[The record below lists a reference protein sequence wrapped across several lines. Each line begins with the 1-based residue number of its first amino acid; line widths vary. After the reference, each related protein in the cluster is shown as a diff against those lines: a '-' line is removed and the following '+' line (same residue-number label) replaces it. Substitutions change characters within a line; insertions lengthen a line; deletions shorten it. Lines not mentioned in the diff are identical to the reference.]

1 VNQLCKE
8 FGIPLKNPSIVVEIP
23 TQQSP
28 HDRYQTIIKNSV
40 INTSE
45 IDNDDM
51 KTTKRKR
58 EQEPTNDDERPVEE
72 FYFYDHLLN

>member
-1 VNQLCKE
+1 M
-8 FGIPLKNPSIVVEIP
+8 
-23 TQQSP
+23 
-28 HDRYQTIIKNSV
+28 